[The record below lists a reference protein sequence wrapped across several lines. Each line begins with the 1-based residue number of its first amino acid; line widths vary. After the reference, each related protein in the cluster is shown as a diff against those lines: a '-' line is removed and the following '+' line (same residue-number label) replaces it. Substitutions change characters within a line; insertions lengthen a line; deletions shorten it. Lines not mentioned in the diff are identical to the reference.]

1 MLECKRESKD
11 TSLSVTYHGK
21 MSLLHNVV
29 SFLLFLQTNIYGANV
44 IIFEGIMAFAYK
56 DLRDVSHKA
65 HLSYLLW
72 KHHFGFGLEYHTCV
86 LECLTLFSWWIWRF
100 LLMLI
105 LMFAWQDG
113 KLRLFQLFV
122 KKKKLSP
129 FRSVI
134 IVITKI
140 IVINRWPWRGSL
152 IC

>member
-1 MLECKRESKD
+1 
-11 TSLSVTYHGK
+11 
-21 MSLLHNVV
+21 MSLLHNVF
-29 SFLLFLQTNIYGANV
+29 SFHLFLQTNIYGANV

-65 HLSYLLW
+65 HLPYLLW

-105 LMFAWQDG
+105 LTFAWQDG

-122 KKKKLSP
+122 KKKKSWINNKTEWSP

-140 IVINRWPWRGSL
+140 IVINRRLWRGSL